1 MEKTKG
7 PLFGW
12 PWERLNNFKYFLY
25 APLLFKAAE
34 EIWENSGEGYWF
46 VHILLI
52 SFLRCSLYQAWHSYS
67 RAEFLSRRYQIHWN
81 SVEFDQIDREFHWDN
96 YVIFQAWLAT
106 MGHKWVPGLVG
117 MLPMWNSRGI
127 LTVLLLH
134 MGPTELLYYF
144 SHRAFHKG
152 YLFQNYHYLH
162 HESTR
167 PEPSTSGTSSFLE
180 QLVMVTLM
188 SIPIGAAAAMG
199 EACIG
204 MFYVYFLGFDFLKF
218 MQHSNVEVVPLW
230 LFNMFPFLKYLIS
243 TPSYHSIHH
252 TKLDCNYCLFMPLYD
267 YLGGTANIKETS
279 VLHSKLRTQG
289 QEWRIPNTVF
299 LCHAVH
305 YIHTLHLPYFGRTFA
320 ARPCTY
326 AAWYLWIYLP
336 LIWIGFT
343 ITSPL
348 VPAHTISKY
357 HINEKFNVETWGLP
371 RLGFQFFLPFGQKQ
385 INKLIEDAI
394 LEADRLGVKVFAL
407 GALTKNEVL
416 NGGGELFV
424 RRNPNLSIRVAHGNT
439 LTASVLLHE
448 LPENVEEVFLSG
460 STSKIGKA
468 IALYLCRKRVRVLML
483 TASLERFK
491 LVKNEAPAEYRNYLI
506 HSSTYEAGSR
516 CKTWIVGKWAGY
528 RDQKCAPKGT
538 QFYQFTLP
546 KIVEF
551 RSDCTYRD
559 SVSLVLPQEVKG
571 LNCCEYTMPR
581 RVVHACHAGG
591 VVHALEGYKNHEVG
605 AINVDH
611 IDLVWNAAIKYGF
624 TLVPQPPAK

>member
-1 MEKTKG
+1 
-7 PLFGW
+7 
-12 PWERLNNFKYFLY
+12 
-25 APLLFKAAE
+25 
-34 EIWENSGEGYWF
+34 
-46 VHILLI
+46 
-52 SFLRCSLYQAWHSYS
+52 
-67 RAEFLSRRYQIHWN
+67 
-81 SVEFDQIDREFHWDN
+81 
-96 YVIFQAWLAT
+96 